1 MSQNIFLIKLSSQH
15 IFSTLEIL
23 ILQIW
28 QICLNQRTLQIEFT
42 FRNFSVSTLHE
53 HVTANMVK
61 EYTEPFQLILLFL
74 ILPYIFYNT

>member
-1 MSQNIFLIKLSSQH
+1 MEKH

-28 QICLNQRTLQIEFT
+28 QICLNRRTLRIEFT
-42 FRNFSVSTLHE
+42 FRNFSVSALYE
-53 HVTANMVK
+53 HVTANMGK
-61 EYTEPFQLILLFL
+61 EYTEPFQLILFFL